1 MLRADALRFGQ
12 KIFELD
18 AGVADDA
25 GIGRLTPE
33 ITLRKGAADLFL
45 QLRLHV
51 QHGEGN
57 ADKFRRAD
65 GVLPGGPVRIVQIQ
79 PDHLMSRLLQQLCGH
94 GGVHSA
100 GKSKDDFAHF
110 LLSI

>member
-12 KIFELD
+12 KIFEFD

-25 GIGRLTPE
+25 GIGRLAPE
-33 ITLRKGAADLFL
+33 IALRKGAADLFL

-51 QHGEGN
+51 QHREGD

-65 GVLPGGPVRIVQIQ
+65 SVLPGGPVRVVQIQ
-79 PDHLMSRLLQQLCGH
+79 PVHLMPRLLQQLCGH
-94 GGVHSA
+94 GGVHAA
-100 GKSKDDFAHF
+100 GKSKDNFAHF
-110 LLSI
+110 RFSI